1 MEGRMLQP
9 CRCSLCSAYAV
20 CGHGSHPETSHG
32 EAMERHIQEVL
43 MEAARS
49 EAEQSWQEGGIPV
62 GAVLATEDG
71 TIVAR
76 GHNRRIQ
83 SGDPTSHGETQC
95 IRNAGRRRDWRQLTL
110 VTTLSP
116 CPMCSGTAVLLGF
129 RRVLIGE
136 RRSYRGAEQW
146 LEQAG
151 IGVDCLDDPKCREL
165 MERMQREK
173 PELWR
178 EDIGLPPEPASPG
191 M

>member
-1 MEGRMLQP
+1 
-9 CRCSLCSAYAV
+9 
-20 CGHGSHPETSHG
+20 
-32 EAMERHIQEVL
+32 MERHIQESL

-49 EAEQSWQEGGIPV
+49 EAEQSWQEGG
-62 GAVLATEDG
+62 

-76 GHNRRIQ
+76 GHNQRIQ

-95 IRNAGRRRDWRQLTL
+95 IRNAGRRRDWSQLTL

-116 CPMCSGTAVLLGF
+116 C
-129 RRVLIGE
+129 
-136 RRSYRGAEQW
+136 
-146 LEQAG
+146 
-151 IGVDCLDDPKCREL
+151 PKCREL

-178 EDIGLPPEPASPG
+178 EDIGLPPEPPSPG